1 MENGG
6 SLSFM
11 IQYTTLN
18 IYMKRMGL
26 VCLNY
31 RINCKIIAKYVIL
44 SDLQTFLYEHNCI
57 LIQMSMYI
65 CHHESI

>member
-1 MENGG
+1 
-6 SLSFM
+6 M

-18 IYMKRMGL
+18 IYMKRMGYGL

-31 RINCKIIAKYVIL
+31 RINCNIIAKYVIL

-65 CHHESI
+65 CPHESI